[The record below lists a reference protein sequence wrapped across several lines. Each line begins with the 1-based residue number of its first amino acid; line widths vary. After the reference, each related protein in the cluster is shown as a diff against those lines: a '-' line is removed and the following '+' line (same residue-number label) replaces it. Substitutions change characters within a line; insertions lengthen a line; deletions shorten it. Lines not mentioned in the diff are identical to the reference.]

1 MSFPP
6 LGEATSAVPE
16 IPQLEMRASSRGA
29 GGMEEK
35 GKGRKGQKKGRE
47 KKFPSPPPP
56 PKKNKFVVRDL
67 TADAEER
74 EESTRGEMS
83 ERRSNMDTN
92 AHTTHTGN
100 NR

>member
-6 LGEATSAVPE
+6 AGGSYQRSPRNTAAGNEGLFK
-16 IPQLEMRASSRGA
+16 GA
-29 GGMEEK
+29 GGWKRKKREEK
-35 GKGRKGQKKGRE
+35 DRKRDGRKS
-47 KKFPSPPPP
+47 SPLLLPQ
-56 PKKNKFVVRDL
+56 KKNKFVVRDL